1 MITVLV
7 TAGHNPA
14 SALIKKLTGEPASHV
29 ALRWGPWVLHSN
41 FGGVR
46 WDRYSDF
53 SAKAT
58 VLDEIPTS
66 MSIERLLYISATYV
80 EHGSYDY
87 GGLLYCGT
95 KLALSKVG
103 IRLPKKN
110 LWQMTGM
117 HMCTELVTD
126 ALGGE
131 EDSTITPWKLR
142 NKLRGLDV

>member
-1 MITVLV
+1 MITVLI

-14 SALIKKLTGEPASHV
+14 ASLIKSLTGEPASHV

-53 SAKAT
+53 QSKADI
-58 VLDEIPTS
+58 LDEIPTD
-66 MSIERLLYISATYV
+66 MPLERLLHLSAEYV
-80 EHGSYDY
+80 EHGGYDY
-87 GGLLYCGT
+87 GGLLYCGA
-95 KLALSKVG
+95 KLVLGKIG
-103 IRLPKKN
+103 IHLPKKN

-117 HMCTELVTD
+117 HMCTEWVTD
-126 ALGGE
+126 ALHGQ